1 MPNSANPRRFTS
13 VRVCLRSPRALGVP
27 RIIFNYQNQP
37 ARLEPSGKAFRPGG
51 PRLPVPDPFGQG
63 LATGMAPATV
73 NPALLG
79 KWYGPAERNR
89 SAALQAPHLA
99 PIPLRVWFWPASPYP
114 GSKQPAEETMKR
126 TMMICALACTAI
138 AATCTPSASQ
148 SRIQAGVLECR
159 GAPSAGYLLGSAS
172 LELRPAGPGSGYVGR
187 RQHHRKHV
195 YR

>member
-1 MPNSANPRRFTS
+1 M
-13 VRVCLRSPRALGVP
+13 GVP

-37 ARLEPSGKAFRPGG
+37 ARLEPSGKAFRRGG

-99 PIPLRVWFWPASPYP
+99 SIPVRVWF
-114 GSKQPAEETMKR
+114 
-126 TMMICALACTAI
+126 
-138 AATCTPSASQ
+138 
-148 SRIQAGVLECR
+148 
-159 GAPSAGYLLGSAS
+159 
-172 LELRPAGPGSGYVGR
+172 
-187 RQHHRKHV
+187 
-195 YR
+195 